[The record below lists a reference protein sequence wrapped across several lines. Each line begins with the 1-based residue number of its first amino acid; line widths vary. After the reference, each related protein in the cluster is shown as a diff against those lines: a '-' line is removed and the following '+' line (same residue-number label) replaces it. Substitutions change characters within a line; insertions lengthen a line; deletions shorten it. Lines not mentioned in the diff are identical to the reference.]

1 MTTSKTV
8 GLTADIQQYLID
20 HSIERGDVH
29 ERLVA
34 ATLEAQPD
42 WAIMQ
47 IPHEQG
53 AFLTWLVR
61 LVGAKSAIEVG
72 TFTGYSA
79 LCIAQGLPDDGQ
91 LICCDVSDEYTSV
104 GRPFWEEAGVAD
116 RIDLRIAPAAETLAA
131 LPDEEFLDLAFIDA
145 DKESQLGYYEE
156 ILRRLR
162 PGGVI
167 VIDNTL
173 LFGSVTEPDRDDE
186 AVVAV
191 RKQNDFIAADDR
203 VETVMVNIADGLALI
218 RKR

>member
-8 GLTADIQQYLID
+8 GLEADIQQYLID
-20 HSIERGDVH
+20 HSIEREEVH
-29 ERLVA
+29 ERLVE

-53 AFLTWLVR
+53 SLLTWLVR
-61 LVGAKSAIEVG
+61 LIGARTAVEVG

-79 LCIAQGLPDDGQ
+79 LCIAQGLPDDGT

-116 RIDLRIAPAAETLAA
+116 KIDLRIAPAAETLAA
-131 LPDEEFLDLAFIDA
+131 LPDEEYLDFAFIDA
-145 DKESQLGYYEE
+145 DKEAQLGYYEE
-156 ILRRLR
+156 ILKRLR
-162 PGGVI
+162 PGGGI
-167 VIDNTL
+167 VMDNTL
-173 LFGSVTEPDRDDE
+173 IFGSVIETDSDD
-186 AVVAV
+186 ARVVAV
-191 RKQNDFIAADDR
+191 REQNAFIAADDR
-203 VETVMVNIADGLALI
+203 VETVMVNVADGLGLI